1 MLGIGT
7 MRRIAGEVRRDVR
20 AAYERDPA
28 AKNVSA
34 TEVLAA
40 WPGVH
45 ALLSHRVAH
54 ALDAAGVPIAP
65 RVLAYCSR
73 SLTGIEIHPAAKIA
87 DGLFIDHGMG
97 VVIGETAEVG
107 EDVTIYQGVTLGG
120 TGFATGKRHP
130 MCRRTR
136 RSWATPGIPCA
147 SRVASPRARTPTGS
161 TCPTRSPTRS
171 SSSRAASRSS
181 RPRSPRCAARRPTTR
196 PRSSRCAPSAAPIPP
211 VASFSHTVE
220 IPRPPDEV
228 FPWLLEEDKVPR
240 WTSHLESYTALD
252 GALTTGSRVRQ
263 VLEVSGRRIDVE
275 LELTEYDPP
284 TGAETRFSTNGIEV
298 INAYALEPAGAGTR
312 LTQSV
317 DAKPSGLTARMLV
330 PVIQPRL
337 EEKLTQDLERLR
349 VELSA

>member
-1 MLGIGT
+1 
-7 MRRIAGEVRRDVR
+7 
-20 AAYERDPA
+20 
-28 AKNVSA
+28 
-34 TEVLAA
+34 
-40 WPGVH
+40 
-45 ALLSHRVAH
+45 
-54 ALDAAGVPIAP
+54 
-65 RVLAYCSR
+65 
-73 SLTGIEIHPAAKIA
+73 
-87 DGLFIDHGMG
+87 
-97 VVIGETAEVG
+97 
-107 EDVTIYQGVTLGG
+107 
-120 TGFATGKRHP
+120 
-130 MCRRTR
+130 
-136 RSWATPGIPCA
+136 
-147 SRVASPRARTPTGS
+147 
-161 TCPTRSPTRS
+161 
-171 SSSRAASRSS
+171 
-181 RPRSPRCAARRPTTR
+181 
-196 PRSSRCAPSAAPIPP
+196 

-220 IPRPPDEV
+220 IPRPPEEV

-252 GALTTGSRVRQ
+252 GALGSGSRVRQ